1 MNHQYN
7 PTIHHR
13 RSIRL
18 QGYNYAQAGAYFVTI
33 CSQQRAHLFGEIAE
47 GKMLLNEC
55 GHIVEQ
61 VWHELPQHYANISL
75 AEFVIM
81 PNHIH
86 GVIILTENI
95 SVRAGVGVGFVRAG
109 FKPAPTQ
116 HGLSEIIRGFK
127 TFSARRIN
135 QYRNSIGVPVWQ
147 RNYYEHIIRN
157 DMDYQRIAEYI
168 INNPQRWTEDSLNVH
183 M

>member
-1 MNHQYN
+1 MTNN
-7 PTIHHR
+7 PTIHQR

-18 QGYNYAQAGAYFVTI
+18 KGYDYAQAGAYFITI
-33 CSQQRAHLFGEIAE
+33 CTHQREYLFGQIANKE
-47 GKMLLNEC
+47 MKLNDVGLVVKQEWEKSAVLRPYIKL
-55 GHIVEQ
+55 G
-61 VWHELPQHYANISL
+61 
-75 AEFVIM
+75 EFVIM

-95 SVRAGVGVGFVRAG
+95 SVRAGVGVGL
-109 FKPAPTQ
+109 KPAPTKK
-116 HGLSEIIRGFK
+116 HGLSEIICGFK

>member
-33 CSQQRAHLFGEIAE
+33 CSQQKAHLFGEIIE
-47 GKMLLNEC
+47 GKMALNEC
-55 GHIVEQ
+55 GHIINQ
-61 VWHELPQHYANISL
+61 IWHELPQHYANISL

-86 GVIILTENI
+86 GVIVLTENI
-95 SVRAGVGVGFVRAG
+95 SVRADIVRAG
-109 FKPAPTQ
+109 LKPAPTHAPTK

-135 QYRNSIGVPVWQ
+135 QYRNAIGVPVWH

-157 DMDYQRIAEYI
+157 DTDYQRIAEYI
-168 INNPQRWTEDSLNVH
+168 VNNPQKWAEDSLNVRV
-183 M
+183 